1 MSKFP
6 ALLSLILLS
15 TTAIADDQRTVTQSS
30 VANSVSTSSSRTSG
44 AIAAVLSK
52 SKAGNK
58 SPSFTPEREAAALA
72 FVQAN
77 HVELAAV
84 LTQLKTMQRAQY
96 ENAIR
101 DLFRISEELAKA
113 KDQDPQ
119 RYALELQSWQAKSRV
134 QLLAARASVSDDP
147 ALEAELRTA
156 LERQTDVQISLLQA
170 QRTQATERL
179 KKLSDSLGHLERDR
193 KKQVDKQLAGI
204 LRDARRHGQ
213 VNKKAHKKPAAQKPT
228 AEKPAA
234 EMPAAAEK
242 PATEQ
247 PAAAPAAT
255 QTSADQRTDP

>member
-15 TTAIADDQRTVTQSS
+15 TTAIADEQPAGTQSS
-30 VANSVSTSSSRTSG
+30 VANSVSTSSRQTSG

-84 LTQLKTMQRAQY
+84 LTQLKTMQREQY

-101 DLFRISEELAKA
+101 DLFRVSEELAKA

-156 LERQTDVQISLLQA
+156 LERQTDVQIALLQA

-204 LRDARRHGQ
+204 LRDVRRHGPA
-213 VNKKAHKKPAAQKPT
+213 NKKANKKPAAQKPT
-228 AEKPAA
+228 LEKPAAEKPAA
-234 EMPAAAEK
+234 EKPTSEK
-242 PATEQ
+242 PAAEQ
-247 PAAAPAAT
+247 AAT
-255 QTSADQRTDP
+255 ESPADQRTDP